1 MFKSIT
7 FVRRAHFFYLIL
19 AALPMLATPSH
30 AGVGMLASKVEAERQ
45 ARLQISSGVS
55 VIYDNSTGVRVG
67 IPLGIVEPARRHGY
81 GRDGRN
87 WKTPDGR
94 LNVSTLLYDDR
105 TLNSF
110 FQTLASRR
118 GRNITRREF
127 AGQSF
132 VLEGNDSDG
141 TSFHVVAH
149 ARGGQI
155 RGLSIVYANHARGEL
170 YSTVQQMLASFDPY
184 PAVTTSSIPP
194 PPPAPPPP
202 PVYNSN
208 PSPTRASPS
217 SSVNWRTPRGA
228 RRS

>member
-1 MFKSIT
+1 MFRLIT
-7 FVRRAHFFYLIL
+7 FARFAHLFYVILAVLLIL
-19 AALPMLATPSH
+19 APPSF
-30 AGVGMLASKVEAERQ
+30 AGVGIFASKVESEGQPWLHLA
-45 ARLQISSGVS
+45 SGVS
-55 VIYDNSTGVRVG
+55 VIYDDSTGVRVG

-105 TLNSF
+105 TLSSF
-110 FQTLASRR
+110 FQTLVSRR
-118 GRNITRREF
+118 GRNVTRRDF

-141 TSFHVVAH
+141 TSFHVMAY

-170 YSTVQQMLASFDPY
+170 YSIVQQMVASFDPY
-184 PAVTTSSIPP
+184 PTVTTSSI
-194 PPPAPPPP
+194 APPPP
-202 PVYNSN
+202 RHRRRRSTTPIRH
-208 PSPTRASPS
+208 PTPASPS
-217 SSVNWRTPRGA
+217 SSANWRTPRGA
-228 RRS
+228 RKS